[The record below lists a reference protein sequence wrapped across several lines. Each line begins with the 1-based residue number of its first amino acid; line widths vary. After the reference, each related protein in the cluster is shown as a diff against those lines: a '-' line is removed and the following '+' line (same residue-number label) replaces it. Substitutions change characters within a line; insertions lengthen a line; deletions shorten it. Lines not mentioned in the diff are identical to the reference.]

1 MTIGTAMSTYFQK
14 LKALYQEQ
22 FGTAPTFPWEE
33 NADHKLFISSPD
45 EDGDAQWAPKM
56 AAPLPAAV
64 AGALCS
70 ELAAYYGSWY
80 FLQLRG
86 RIKNINLD
94 FLPFASLEAAVRAAK
109 AALADGQDYFPM
121 ERCVL
126 LATCTV
132 SGIDDMLLFYDQN
145 SNKLFIYDPDKQI
158 KHNIKAS
165 LPELIADMEALF

>member
-1 MTIGTAMSTYFQK
+1 MTIGVAMSTYFQR
-14 LKALYQEQ
+14 LKELYKKQ
-22 FGTAPTFPWEE
+22 FGTAPTFPWDE
-33 NADHKLFISSPD
+33 NAPHKLFISPPD
-45 EDGDAQWAPKM
+45 EDGDAQWAPKL
-56 AAPLPAAV
+56 ATPLPAAV
-64 AGALCS
+64 ADALCS
-70 ELAAYYGSWY
+70 EMVQYYSSWY

-86 RIKNINLD
+86 RIKNIDFD
-94 FLPFASLEAAVRAAK
+94 FLPFFSAETAIRAAK
-109 AALADGQDYFPM
+109 AALADGRDYFPM